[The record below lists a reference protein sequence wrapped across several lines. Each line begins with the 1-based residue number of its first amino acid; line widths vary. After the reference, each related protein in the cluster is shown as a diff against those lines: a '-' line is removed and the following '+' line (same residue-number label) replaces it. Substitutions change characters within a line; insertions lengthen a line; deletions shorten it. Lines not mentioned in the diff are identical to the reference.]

1 MKSLVLAVSLL
12 IAPAAYAGTCA
23 GPAYPCENPP
33 NYPNPSEPVGPAE
46 LCLPTGCSPVVSEWV
61 GDFVSAQSTLPNGYP
76 VAGLIGPCP
85 PPDRSQCPDIGNQA
99 FLALKLNALA
109 ANRAQRY

>member
-1 MKSLVLAVSLL
+1 MKSIITFVVSLL

-33 NYPNPSEPVGPAE
+33 TYPDPTGLAE
-46 LCLPTGCSPVVSEWV
+46 LCLPTGCSPVVYEWV

-76 VAGLIGPCP
+76 VAGLIGPCLSA
-85 PPDRSQCPDIGNQA
+85 DRSQCPDIGNQA